1 MDMRTSIYLIILTL
15 FGAGLVQG
23 QEAPMSG
30 DAFPDQKYRED
41 QLYLGLTY
49 NLVLDKP
56 DGFSQ
61 SNFSY
66 GLNLGII
73 RDMPINAD
81 RTLAFGI
88 GLGYAMNS
96 YYSNVWADSN
106 AGMAS
111 EAMPQYV
118 FVSNRSFYRRNK
130 LEMHLVEVPL
140 EIRWRNSTPDS
151 YKFWRI
157 YGGVKLGYAF
167 ANRSKIVTDDF
178 KDTFYNQQVQ
188 PFRYGLTLNV
198 GYNTFNLHAYYGLN
212 ALFEDGTQT
221 NEGIAL
227 EMVPLRLGLIF
238 YIL

>member
-1 MDMRTSIYLIILTL
+1 MRISFFLFLLLVGGLELAKAQDIPVEGDTL
-15 FGAGLVQG
+15 
-23 QEAPMSG
+23 
-30 DAFPDQKYRED
+30 PDLRYRED
-41 QLYLGLTY
+41 QIYLGLTY

-81 RTLAFGI
+81 RTLALGI

-111 EAMPQYV
+111 EASPQYV

-140 EIRWRNSTPDS
+140 EIRWRNSTPDTF
-151 YKFWRI
+151 KFWRI
-157 YGGVKLGYAF
+157 YGGVKFGYAF
-167 ANRSKIVTDDF
+167 ANRSKMVTADF
-178 KDTFYNQQVQ
+178 RDTFYNQQVER
-188 PFRYGLTLNV
+188 FRYGITLNV

-212 ALFEDGTQT
+212 ALFQDGTQT
-221 NEGIAL
+221 TDGTSL
-227 EMVPLRLGLIF
+227 EMAPLRLGLTF